1 MNDFGP
7 KRQASKDAVKAR
19 CGRPKKKPEYDKTEK
34 IQEEL
39 EKAVALFAEP
49 YDDREERDPD
59 APSLNEVARRLGTT
73 TIRTRKMLITAGYYS
88 TEASRKVQ
96 KLHDAGMDMQRIMQ
110 ETGYKEA
117 SVYSYLPYSKGVY
130 NLADPTLCA
139 EQNRLFRKRK
149 AACISLQEHLDDNE
163 AEMYLWQAIEIFE
176 NYLFQTAN
184 GFPLRYTIRGGEI
197 FFTRKE
203 KSVTK
208 ATVMQ
213 AFLKVREIQKQ
224 EGFVSG
230 PKKLGTFGASY
241 LYAVFLRIGVC
252 KKAPEKA

>member
-1 MNDFGP
+1 MNDFGL
-7 KRQASKDAVKAR
+7 KRPASEDAVKAR

-39 EKAVALFAEP
+39 EKAVALFVEP
-49 YDDREERDPD
+49 YDDREERSSD

-88 TEASRKVQ
+88 TKASRRVQ
-96 KLHDAGMDMQRIMQ
+96 ELYDAGADMKQIMR

-130 NLADPTLCA
+130 NLSDPTLSA

-149 AACISLQEHLDDNE
+149 AACSKLHAHLDDEDAEECLWE
-163 AEMYLWQAIEIFE
+163 AVEVFE
-176 NYLFQTAN
+176 NYLFQTAK
-184 GFPLRYTIRGGEI
+184 GLPLRYTIKGGEI

-213 AFLKVREIQKQ
+213 AFNRAREIQKR

-230 PKKLGTFGASY
+230 PKRLGTFGASY

-252 KKAPEKA
+252 QKPPEKA